1 MFERNWP
8 ECFHKTGRIRETE
21 REKMKKE
28 EREREG
34 GSWNDSIN
42 LWIFPNSFMVVDLA
56 GPYPGNSEFPEKTN
70 SFIAL

>member
-1 MFERNWP
+1 
-8 ECFHKTGRIRETE
+8 
-21 REKMKKE
+21 MKKE